1 MNKIFG
7 NPLVT
12 PMRVPDWL
20 QEDERK
26 SDYIKNKPKNIESK
40 DNKMARWDDDNV
52 SPETYPS
59 SLATFEIVSRVVGDR
74 IDTVNTELESILAG
88 GVD

>member
-1 MNKIFG
+1 MSNYG
-7 NPLVT
+7 RPLST

-26 SDYIKNKPKNIESK
+26 SDYIKNKPKNVESK
-40 DNKMARWDDDNV
+40 NNKMEFWDDDKV
-52 SPETYPS
+52 STETYPS
-59 SLATFEIVSRVVGDR
+59 SVAVMEFVTRVVNDR
-74 IDTVNTELESILAG
+74 IGTANAELESILAG